1 MPSTCSVPKCSQR
14 GGFKFPDDK
23 ELNLAW
29 RLAIKR
35 VESNSRRL
43 WTPNKHSRVCALH
56 FKPEDFRV
64 PEFPI
69 DDGKSRRNLKPNVV
83 PSIFTHTVRIT
94 EFEIGK

>member
-14 GGFKFPDDK
+14 GGFKFPNDPK
-23 ELNLAW
+23 LNLAW
-29 RLAIKR
+29 RIAVKR
-35 VESNSRRL
+35 ADVKTKRL

-69 DDGKSRRNLKPNVV
+69 DDRHRRNLKPNVV

-94 EFEIGK
+94 ELESGK